1 MASDPRI
8 ICGFPGVGKSY
19 AADRLDAWDSD
30 SSAWPRDESWP
41 AAYVESVRRKG
52 PLVLCSTHAEVRA
65 ALRGAGVPF
74 GVAYPERSL
83 LDEYLRRYEGRG
95 SGDKV
100 NLADLY
106 ATLADLGFHRT
117 KINVR
122 SHAGTRSSVSYYR
135 GPQSIL
141 DPEDQ
146 E

>member
-95 SGDKV
+95 SGHAFRRL
-100 NLADLY
+100 LASNW
-106 ATLADLGFHRT
+106 AAWLGELEAEPQVAERIVLGPGEFLLGR
-117 KINVR
+117 IGG
-122 SHAGTRSSVSYYR
+122 SR
-135 GPQSIL
+135 G
-141 DPEDQ
+141 E
-146 E
+146 